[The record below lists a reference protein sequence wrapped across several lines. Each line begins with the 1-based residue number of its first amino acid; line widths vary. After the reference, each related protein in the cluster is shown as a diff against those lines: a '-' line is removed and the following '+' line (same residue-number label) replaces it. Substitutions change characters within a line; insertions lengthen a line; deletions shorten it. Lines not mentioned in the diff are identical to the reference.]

1 MLRACGPGGGRW
13 DPRRGAIA
21 WRHGPLVCVLAAALA
36 CVAAPGAARADQGN
50 VAPRE
55 MESVEQAICRLIE
68 ASAQAQS
75 LPVAFLTRLIWQ
87 ESSFRPNAISPAG
100 AQGVAQFMPGTAG
113 ERGLANPFDPEQAI
127 PKSAQFLADLNQ
139 DFGNL
144 GLAAAAYN
152 GGAARVA
159 TWMAGTSALPFETR
173 DYVAIITHHPVED
186 WTGAAEAAT
195 VKAYANLPAQ
205 SCLQITADIRRTEPS
220 LIADTGPLAPWGVQL
235 AGNFSKAIALA
246 TYVRVRRDFASVLG
260 DGEPMVLGR
269 RLRSRGARLFYQ
281 VRAPAPTRA
290 AAEALCG
297 KVIRAGGACVVLR
310 S

>member
-1 MLRACGPGGGRW
+1 MSRGDRW
-13 DPRRGAIA
+13 GQSVDWGARGLSTVAGA
-21 WRHGPLVCVLAAALA
+21 LCAALA
-36 CVAAPGAARADQGN
+36 SLISPAAARADQGN

-55 MESVEQAICRLIE
+55 METVEQSICRLIE
-68 ASAQAQS
+68 MSASKEQ

-87 ESSFRPNAISPAG
+87 ESSFHPNAISPAG

-127 PKSAQFLADLNQ
+127 PKSAQYLAALNR

-152 GGAARVA
+152 GGETRVA
-159 TWMAGTSALPFETR
+159 NWLADEGGLPFETR
-173 DYVAIITHHPVED
+173 NYVAIITRHPVEE
-186 WTGAAEAAT
+186 WTGAAEAKTIA
-195 VKAYANLPAQ
+195 AYANLPVQ
-205 SCLQITADIRRTEPS
+205 SCLQVTADIRKYEPS
-220 LIADTGPLAPWGVQL
+220 LIANSGPLALWGVQL
-235 AGNFSKAIALA
+235 AGNFSKSNALA
-246 TYVRVRRDFASVLG
+246 TYGRVRRNYASILG

-297 KVIRAGGACVVLR
+297 KMLRAGGACVVLR

>member
-1 MLRACGPGGGRW
+1 LERRTIRALNS
-13 DPRRGAIA
+13 
-21 WRHGPLVCVLAAALA
+21 WRPARLACALAAALA
-36 CVAAPGAARADQGN
+36 CAAPQAARADQGN

-68 ASAQAQS
+68 ASARAQA

-87 ESSFRPNAISPAG
+87 ESSFRADAISPAG

-127 PKSAQFLADLNQ
+127 PKSAQFLGDLIH

-152 GGAARVA
+152 AGAARVA
-159 TWMAGTSALPFETR
+159 AWMAGEGSLPFETR

-186 WTGAAEAAT
+186 WTGEAEAAT
-195 VKAYANLPAQ
+195 VKAYAALPAQ
-205 SCLQITADIRRTEPS
+205 TCLQLTADIRRTEPS
-220 LIADTGPLAPWGVQL
+220 LIANSGALAPWGVQL
-235 AGNFSKAIALA
+235 AGNFSKQIALA
-246 TYVRVRRDFASVLG
+246 TYGRVRRDFARLLG

-290 AAEALCG
+290 AADALCARLLR
-297 KVIRAGGACVVLR
+297 VGGACVVLR